1 MGGRRGLYLA
11 LLKYVVEKG
20 GSARFSELCSFLN
33 MSRGGACGNY
43 LNYLIKRGL
52 IERVG
57 VGVYR
62 VTDAGKQLVES
73 DYTMVKIAKLV
84 EENLVSKYGIIIPSD
99 AEALEAFIVE
109 FEARP
114 RIDPERLIDDL
125 GWLGPES
132 GIVDIGE
139 FDEESFRE
147 AARASNG
154 WSKVHYINGNSHFF
168 NIFDPPGYN
177 VIVRIDGGGSSL
189 GSGPRHWAP
198 P

>member
-99 AEALEAFIVE
+99 AEAWKPLLLSL
-109 FEARP
+109 
-114 RIDPERLIDDL
+114 RL
-125 GWLGPES
+125 GRG
-132 GIVDIGE
+132 
-139 FDEESFRE
+139 
-147 AARASNG
+147 
-154 WSKVHYINGNSHFF
+154 
-168 NIFDPPGYN
+168 
-177 VIVRIDGGGSSL
+177 
-189 GSGPRHWAP
+189 
-198 P
+198 